1 MADAFTRFGKDKHL
15 PSSKYV
21 GDDFYDL
28 QKEME
33 TYLYQFEKAE
43 DMIKFETDEDITII
57 DVNISQIHTWG
68 LPKLTVSQ
76 EKMYKYEAVKDC
88 IDCISGD
95 IIGTRANYYYQYEE
109 IIREIMCF
117 INENS
122 DEKIAFDEFWSVF
135 AKKLTIEQLLKIS
148 SPLIM
153 PNGDTPEIRQLKVIN
168 NLTKVI
174 DEVLLEIDFAFSL
187 DAIERIY
194 SAVPELLYKLLN
206 GVLEDCAVND
216 LNKIEGFQAIIFM
229 LSDGVLT
236 QPHYPEFT
244 LAWLMQKDSYYG
256 ENDSIEVGRTYRV
269 IHINCPVD
277 VNVYSEDTGK
287 MVASII
293 KDVPQEIEESYIN
306 TVINGDD
313 EKIIILPADTNY
325 KVEIIAIGNGTFNY
339 TIDEYSYDE
348 QGNTRIINYY
358 DIPIISGDVLTSR
371 LPAMNKD
378 ELYRENE
385 NGSSV
390 LYSLMDN
397 NNVEIVPDSELRGEA
412 ALEAVYNVKVLN
424 GNEYGYVY
432 GGGKYSIGSFAEI
445 KAYPMYGGEFIGWY
459 KGSELV
465 STEEKY
471 RFPVK
476 EDINLSAVFKEIQ
489 LYDISFEAGEGGMIE
504 NIPMKVPTGVNVLLN
519 AIPSS
524 GYEFLGWVASDNGT
538 FENERASNT
547 TYTVGSENVIIEAYF
562 SKIEEEGKQDSDN
575 IKSEPNDKFAEDM
588 NTENE
593 SDNLV
598 DLNTGATTHIY
609 GIYSMI
615 TVIIV
620 SVLTLKKRKV

>member
-194 SAVPELLYKLLN
+194 SAVPELLYKLIN

-244 LAWLMQKDSYYG
+244 LAWLMQKDSYYD

-269 IHINCPVD
+269 IHINCPV
-277 VNVYSEDTGK
+277 G
-287 MVASII
+287 
-293 KDVPQEIEESYIN
+293 
-306 TVINGDD
+306 
-313 EKIIILPADTNY
+313 
-325 KVEIIAIGNGTFNY
+325 
-339 TIDEYSYDE
+339 
-348 QGNTRIINYY
+348 
-358 DIPIISGDVLTSR
+358 
-371 LPAMNKD
+371 
-378 ELYRENE
+378 
-385 NGSSV
+385 
-390 LYSLMDN
+390 
-397 NNVEIVPDSELRGEA
+397 
-412 ALEAVYNVKVLN
+412 
-424 GNEYGYVY
+424 
-432 GGGKYSIGSFAEI
+432 
-445 KAYPMYGGEFIGWY
+445 
-459 KGSELV
+459 
-465 STEEKY
+465 
-471 RFPVK
+471 
-476 EDINLSAVFKEIQ
+476 
-489 LYDISFEAGEGGMIE
+489 
-504 NIPMKVPTGVNVLLN
+504 
-519 AIPSS
+519 
-524 GYEFLGWVASDNGT
+524 
-538 FENERASNT
+538 
-547 TYTVGSENVIIEAYF
+547 
-562 SKIEEEGKQDSDN
+562 
-575 IKSEPNDKFAEDM
+575 
-588 NTENE
+588 
-593 SDNLV
+593 
-598 DLNTGATTHIY
+598 
-609 GIYSMI
+609 
-615 TVIIV
+615 
-620 SVLTLKKRKV
+620 